1 MINQELL
8 KSLIS
13 KGHTRFWCDQE
24 EQRIPFL
31 EALEEMGFE
40 WNSGDKLTEI
50 NRIGYTVCDDRGL
63 AYSLNVSRFS
73 VLKSED
79 RSERDICVSDLFDDR
94 CDIEEE
100 DLLGLLGT

>member
-50 NRIGYTVCDDRGL
+50 NRIGYTVRDDRGM
-63 AYSLNVSRFS
+63 AYSLNVSRLS
-73 VLKSED
+73 VLKSNE
-79 RSERDICVSDLFDDR
+79 RSERDVYVSNLFYGGR
-94 CDIEEE
+94 DIEEE

>member
-13 KGHTRFWCDQE
+13 EGHTRFWCDQE

-50 NRIGYTVCDDRGL
+50 NGTDYTVCDGRGM
-63 AYSLNVSRFS
+63 AYSLSVSRLS
-73 VLKSED
+73 VLKSNE
-79 RSERDICVSDLFDDR
+79 RSERDICVSDLFDGW
-94 CDIEEE
+94 CDIGEE
-100 DLLGLLGT
+100 DLLGLLGA